1 MAKGASK
8 TNDKLTAG
16 NLKEALW
23 DTLQKVRKGEMDAGN
38 ADAIA
43 TQGREI
49 VRTVN
54 LQLRVAQQSKRPIPT
69 DVMNFSENV

>member
-1 MAKGASK
+1 MAKSASK
-8 TNDKLTAG
+8 AGDNLTAS

-23 DTLQKVRKGEMDAGN
+23 DTLQKVRTGEMDAGN

-54 LQLRVAQQSKRPIPT
+54 LQLRVAQQTKRPVPV
-69 DVMNFSENV
+69 DVTNFSENL

>member
-1 MAKGASK
+1 MAKSASK

-23 DTLQKVRKGEMDAGN
+23 DTLQKVRSGEMDAGN

-54 LQLRVAQQSKRPIPT
+54 LQLRVAHQSKRPIPT

>member
-1 MAKGASK
+1 MAKNANK
-8 TNDKLTAG
+8 TNDQLTAG
-16 NLKEALW
+16 NLKAALW
-23 DTLQKVRKGEMDAGN
+23 DTLQKVRTGEMDAGN

-54 LQLRVAQQSKRPIPT
+54 LQLRVAQQTKRPVPA
-69 DVMNFSENV
+69 DVVNFSENV

>member
-1 MAKGASK
+1 MAKDASK

-16 NLKEALW
+16 NLKDALW

-54 LQLRVAQQSKRPIPT
+54 LQLRVAHQSKRPIPT

>member
-1 MAKGASK
+1 MAKNANKAS
-8 TNDKLTAG
+8 DQLTAG
-16 NLKEALW
+16 NLKAALW
-23 DTLQKVRKGEMDAGN
+23 DTLQKVRTGEMDAGN

-54 LQLRVAQQSKRPIPT
+54 LQLRVAQQTKRPVPT
-69 DVMNFSENV
+69 DVVNFSENV

>member
-1 MAKGASK
+1 MAKGESK

-16 NLKEALW
+16 NLKDALW
-23 DTLQKVRKGEMDAGN
+23 ETLQKVRKGEMDAGN

-43 TQGREI
+43 TQSREI

-69 DVMNFSENV
+69 DVMSFSENV